1 MPINAGYLDAEK
13 DGLGSCRSTIE
24 LHPRAATK
32 ALISRHYRKS
42 RATAPEN
49 RTGMEYQPLGQIGT
63 ESPAKVPQPAGR
75 LTPYAFL
82 ICSNV

>member
-1 MPINAGYLDAEK
+1 MPIKADHLDAEN

-32 ALISRHYRKS
+32 ALISRNYRNS
-42 RATAPEN
+42 RASATEN
-49 RTGMEYQPLGQIGT
+49 RQGMEYQALGQMGT

-75 LTPYAFL
+75 LAPDVFL
-82 ICSNV
+82 LCSDV